1 MKKGLLFF
9 NSIYFKIPMLFIF
22 ILLISFQFIGVYFI
36 DQLQLQSVAN
46 FKENWNT
53 QSNILINNVRPVFES
68 EASQSSTDEPT
79 LEFQL
84 NQILSAFSTDSSSLI
99 QILDNEGYVR
109 AINQSG
115 LSNTVGHKV
124 ENKEA
129 LSVLSNKQSYA
140 QEYHDYGRKN
150 RSYSIIQ
157 PILSQ
162 DESKLLGAVML
173 EVSMNSV
180 YNQTTN
186 VMGIFVQSAAV
197 AIGVAVVIA
206 FFLSQAIIGPI
217 DQIRQQ
223 ALRISDGIY
232 NYPAEVFGEDELG
245 ELSKTVN
252 ELAIKVRDGQDS
264 IESERQRLDGVL
276 RHMNDGVIGTDRRG
290 SILLINERALELLGL
305 RQNEALGISI
315 LDILNLKET
324 HRLTQ
329 LYSGESEVM
338 IEPDSETILKG
349 EISVI
354 RRETGFVNGLVCVL
368 TDITGQEKT
377 ERERR
382 EFVSNVSHELRTPLT
397 SVKSYSDALIDGAWQ
412 DEKIAPQFLSVIQ
425 SETNRMIRMIGNLLE
440 LSKIDGG
447 QIKPQMEVIDF
458 KRIVSHILDR
468 LEFTLDSDT
477 GETSKKYRIIRDF
490 TRRDLYLELDQDRMT
505 QVIDNIMSNAIKYS
519 PDGGAITVTIMDN
532 PDSIVLS
539 ISDEGLGIP
548 QKDLSHLFKRF
559 YRVDKAR
566 SREQGGTGLGL
577 AISKEVVEMHGGKI
591 WAESEENVG
600 STFFVQLPYTPI
612 EFDLEDEGWDE

>member
-1 MKKGLLFF
+1 MKKGLSFF

-36 DQLQLQSVAN
+36 DQLQLQTVAN

-53 QSNILINNVRPVFES
+53 QSSILVNNVRPVFEVD
-68 EASQSSTDEPT
+68 STQTNTTEET
-79 LEFQL
+79 SLEFQL
-84 NQILSAFSTDSSSLI
+84 NQILAAFSTDSGSLI

-109 AINQSG
+109 AVNQSG
-115 LSNTVGHKV
+115 LTNTVGNKI
-124 ENKEA
+124 ENEEA
-129 LSVLSNKQSYA
+129 LSVLFNKQSYA
-140 QEYHDYGRKN
+140 QEYHDYARNN

-173 EVSMNSV
+173 EASMNSV

-186 VMGIFVQSAAV
+186 VMGIFVQSAVV
-197 AIGVAVVIA
+197 AIGVAVIIA
-206 FFLSQAIIGPI
+206 FFLSQAIIRPI

-252 ELAIKVRDGQDS
+252 ELAIKVQEGQDS

-276 RHMNDGVIGTDRRG
+276 RHMNDGVIGTDRVG
-290 SILLINERALELLGL
+290 SILLINERALELLNL
-305 RQNEALGISI
+305 KQNDALGMSI
-315 LDILNLKET
+315 LDVLGLKEA
-324 HRLTQ
+324 RLSQ
-329 LYSGESEVM
+329 LFSGESEVM
-338 IEPDSETILKG
+338 IEPDAETILKG
-349 EISVI
+349 EISII
-354 RRETGFVNGLVCVL
+354 RRETGFINGLVCVL
-368 TDITGQEKT
+368 TDVTGQEKT

-397 SVKSYSDALIDGAWQ
+397 SVKSYSDALIEGAWQ
-412 DEKIAPQFLSVIQ
+412 DEKIATQFLSVIQ
-425 SETNRMIRMIGNLLE
+425 SETNRMIRMIGNLLD

-447 QIKPQMEVIDF
+447 QIKPQMELIDF
-458 KRIVSHILDR
+458 KGMVSHILDR
-468 LEFTLDSDT
+468 LEFTLGSDMN
-477 GETSKKYRIIRDF
+477 ESDKEYHIIRDF
-490 TRRDLYLELDQDRMT
+490 TARELYLELDQDRMT

-519 PDGGAITVTIMDN
+519 PDGGAITVTIMDS
-532 PDSIVLS
+532 PDLIILS
-539 ISDEGLGIP
+539 ISDQGLGIP
-548 QKDLSHLFKRF
+548 QKDLPHLFKRF

-591 WAESEENVG
+591 WAESEENIG

-612 EFDLEDEGWDE
+612 DLDLEDEGWDE